1 MSSIESR
8 LRRLEERRRSGP
20 CHRCKLSLD
29 GPGYL
34 TIDHIPEGAQQNCPG
49 CGRPLWTVIKIV
61 YDGAEGDA
69 SEEGGEGATVG
80 REMRRNKEG

>member
-1 MSSIESR
+1 MSSVESR

-20 CHRCKLSLD
+20 CHRCKLSPD

-61 YDGAEGDA
+61 YEDDA
-69 SEEGGEGATVG
+69 SEDVGGGG
-80 REMRRNKEG
+80 YRWP

>member
-8 LRRLEERRRSGP
+8 LRRLEVRRRSGP
-20 CHRCKLSLD
+20 CNRCKLSPD

-34 TIDHIPEGAQQNCPG
+34 TIDHIPEGAQQNCSG

-69 SEEGGEGATVG
+69 SEGVGGGG
-80 REMRRNKEG
+80 YRWP

>member
-20 CHRCKLSLD
+20 CHRCKLSPD
-29 GPGYL
+29 GSGYL
-34 TIDHIPEGAQQNCPG
+34 TIDQIPEGAEENCPG

-61 YDGAEGDA
+61 YADDANEDVGGGDY
-69 SEEGGEGATVG
+69 
-80 REMRRNKEG
+80 RWP